1 MRAATAAAVCLLAL
15 LCGGPLPATAQGLL
29 LSEVRSALTAVANAA
44 SAATAAATGSLLG
57 SADAAG
63 LSGALEAA
71 AARRAD
77 RLASL
82 THTAHSTAAM
92 VEAAREAR
100 RAALTAGL
108 SSLEAQQAGVGSA
121 MRSLVDGHVSRLRGL
136 GAGLLEGGASWRLG
150 EHLSDHVPPAMGA
163 LGDAGMTMHL
173 PLRGGLAAWRDKAV
187 AFGEPP
193 GVGGRRGRGRRAV
206 ASGEGA
212 GLPRGPPILKTLCS
226 PPTSLLADECVSQLH
241 ASLSPSRGLSLLTPE
256 ERRAL
261 VEAWDDGLFECRN
274 GLNLH

>member
-1 MRAATAAAVCLLAL
+1 MGRQPAMRAATAAAVCLLAL

-187 AFGEPP
+187 AF
-193 GVGGRRGRGRRAV
+193 
-206 ASGEGA
+206 
-212 GLPRGPPILKTLCS
+212 
-226 PPTSLLADECVSQLH
+226 DECVSQLH